1 MENIYRRERLVSYL
15 AHPRTQARRRSCP
28 GDAARKRTLAAPLP
42 SQPASPAHR
51 RTLLPASSLVGDSRA
66 HNASWSLWL
75 PRLGRRQPPPLRLE
89 FRGFSGFVYAFAQLL
104 CWTAGD
110 VLAGPWAV
118 WVCLHG
124 PIRSCPGVGYYHFCN
139 YDQPDFFFLK

>member
-1 MENIYRRERLVSYL
+1 MENIYRRERLVGYL

-66 HNASWSLWL
+66 HNVSCSLLL
-75 PRLGRRQPPPLRLE
+75 PRPRRRQPPPLRLE

-104 CWTAGD
+104 CWGCFS
-110 VLAGPWAV
+110 WALG
-118 WVCLHG
+118 CL
-124 PIRSCPGVGYYHFCN
+124 GVSGWAHEVMSWCRLLSFR
-139 YDQPDFFFLK
+139 QL